1 MEVHARSCDRAAEF
15 VSLELDGELSLFE
28 SALLQRHLHRC
39 EQCAAYA
46 RRVKATT
53 ELVRA
58 APLEPIRVPAVWR
71 VPRRSWRIAS
81 SAAVTAA
88 VAAAAIWLA
97 VASLQSS
104 PQGSAPTIAGPAG
117 ANTRTA
123 TDDRRDWSTGLPRSQ
138 QVVQLVPGGLHTENL
153 NN

>member
-1 MEVHARSCDRAAEF
+1 MDVYARSCERAAEF

-28 SALLQRHLHRC
+28 RALLQRHLHRC

-53 ELVRA
+53 ELLRA
-58 APLEPIRVPAVWR
+58 APLEPIRVAAVWH
-71 VPRRSWRIAS
+71 VPRRSRRIVR
-81 SAAVTAA
+81 SAAVTGA

-97 VASLQSS
+97 VVSLQGS
-104 PQGSAPTIAGPAG
+104 PQRVPTSGGTVA
-117 ANTRTA
+117 ANQRTA
-123 TDDRRDWSTGLPRSQ
+123 TDDRHDWSAGLPRSQ
-138 QVVQLVPGGLHTENL
+138 QVIQQIPGGLYSGNL

>member
-1 MEVHARSCDRAAEF
+1 MEVHARSCDRSAEF

-28 SALLQRHLHRC
+28 SALLRRHLDRC

-58 APLEPIRVPAVWR
+58 APLEPMRVPAVWH
-71 VPRRSWRIAS
+71 VPRRSWRVVR

-104 PQGSAPTIAGPAG
+104 PQRVPTSGGTVAASQ
-117 ANTRTA
+117 RTA
-123 TDDRRDWSTGLPRSQ
+123 TDDRHDWSAGLPHSQ
-138 QVVQLVPGGLHTENL
+138 KVLQLVPGGLYSENL